1 MRRLPRD
8 AQCLAHVL
16 PGRTVL
22 VAGEHDLSA
31 SQPVRRLREGQRRRG
46 SPQVLGVHLDVG
58 LGHKEIGDRPVNG
71 TRGTRVDR
79 GAAARCEGRHTLRC
93 YLGQE
98 LPDPRKQ
105 ACDASTPPSCTDWLA
120 YCSSPAANRALRRW
134 QERHAVPP
142 VTGMDEL
149 LAAMQDRIDSD
160 GRDRLVYRLVIL
172 GGADRDACR
181 VVLQAVRPG
190 LSRVASTYRAWWGW
204 EEAASM
210 VVAAAIERIV
220 TYPAC
225 RVHRPAANIVADV
238 QNRLHRAR
246 ARQAREEQALGQ
258 RIAAEDL
265 AHVAA
270 STATSPSEEL
280 QEVVQDALETLRFSP
295 AEAELV
301 LAHRVRDVSTRSI
314 AAEREQRPGTV
325 TKHRRRAE
333 RRLQLI
339 TRSTYGLCPEVA

>member
-1 MRRLPRD
+1 MTDALALLDRD
-8 AQCLAHVL
+8 WA
-16 PGRTVL
+16 
-22 VAGEHDLSA
+22 
-31 SQPVRRLREGQRRRG
+31 
-46 SPQVLGVHLDVG
+46 
-58 LGHKEIGDRPVNG
+58 
-71 TRGTRVDR
+71 
-79 GAAARCEGRHTLRC
+79 
-93 YLGQE
+93 
-98 LPDPRKQ
+98 
-105 ACDASTPPSCTDWLA
+105 A
-120 YCSSPAANRALRRW
+120 YCSSPAAHRALRRW

-149 LAAMQDRIDSD
+149 LAAMQDRIDPD
-160 GRDRLVYRLVIL
+160 GRDRLVYRLVVL

-225 RVHRPAANIVADV
+225 RVDRPAANIVADV

-246 ARQAREEQALGQ
+246 ARQAREEHALGQ

-270 STATSPSEEL
+270 ADEPSPSDEL
-280 QEVVQDALETLRFSP
+280 QEVVQDALDTLRFSP

-301 LAHRVRDVSTRSI
+301 LAHRVQDVSTRSI
-314 AAEREQRPGTV
+314 AAERDQRPGTV
-325 TKHRRRAE
+325 RAHRRRAE